1 MPGFFEILRWGHIAA
16 GFIGLAAFWIPVF
29 TRKGGKNH
37 RLYGK
42 VFKYCAY
49 IVLAAAALS
58 IGIRVPM
65 ALAEGVT
72 PSTNPE
78 NFAFL
83 VFLGYLTLVT
93 FVGMRH
99 GFLVL
104 GFKGDLTQMNTPLNR
119 LMAYASIAASV
130 FVIAFAM
137 YYAPENKILLYALS
151 PIGFLGG
158 FGILAVIGKP
168 QTDKKMWFYEH
179 MGSILG
185 TGIAFHT
192 AFAVFGASRLFDLG
206 LSGFAAVIPW
216 IAPTV
221 IGVPAIAIWTRHYR
235 KKFATV

>member
-1 MPGFFEILRWGHIAA
+1 MPGFFEILRWIHIAA

-29 TRKGGKNH
+29 TRKGGVNH

-49 IVLAAAALS
+49 VVLAAAAGS
-58 IGIRVPM
+58 ITIRVPM
-65 ALAEGVT
+65 ALADGIT
-72 PSTNPE
+72 PITHPE
-78 NFAFL
+78 SFAFL
-83 VFLGYLTLVT
+83 AFLGYLTLVT

-99 GFLVL
+99 GFQVL
-104 GFKGDLTQMNTPLNR
+104 GFKGSLEKMNTPLNR
-119 LMAYASIAASV
+119 LLAMSSIVASMLI
-130 FVIAFAM
+130 IAFAL
-137 YYAPENKILLYALS
+137 YYGPSNKILLYALS

-158 FGILAVIGKP
+158 FGILKVISQP
-168 QTDKKMWFYEH
+168 QSDKRMWFYEH

-216 IAPTV
+216 ITPTL
-221 IGVPAIAIWTRHYR
+221 IGIPAIFLWTRHYR